1 MTMKKQE
8 KVLLYRFTDADRL
21 ASVKQVMADL
31 KIEVK
36 ELKND
41 DWQEKVGYLL
51 GLPGFGPNQPAT
63 EEFSFPHE
71 VMVMQDIRDKRLDK
85 VLKALRETGVPDI
98 AYKSVV
104 TPVNKFWTLKRL
116 CETMQREHA
125 WMIAQE
131 KGKKV

>member
-36 ELKND
+36 ELKDD

-51 GLPGFGPNQPAT
+51 GLPGFGPNQPAA
-63 EEFSFPHE
+63 EEFSFPHA

-85 VLKALRETGVPDI
+85 VLKALREAGVPDI

-131 KGKKV
+131 KGKNV